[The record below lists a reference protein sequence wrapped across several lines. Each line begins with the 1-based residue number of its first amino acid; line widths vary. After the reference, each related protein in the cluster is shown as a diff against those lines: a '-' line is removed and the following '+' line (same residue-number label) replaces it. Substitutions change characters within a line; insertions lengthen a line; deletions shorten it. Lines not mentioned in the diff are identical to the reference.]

1 MKRALLITTLL
12 TISPMTMAEKGD
24 TQRASNTIERLAR
37 EEIIKRVES
46 PIKRGLLTKASK
58 LIGKSSEEPSLE
70 MKSLGALIKT
80 VESVVEPSVVI
91 ETTDTKLK
99 IKLLK
104 FKNLKLDYTN
114 KNQNLNLKF
123 ETDLKTTK
131 LGFSLNF

>member
-12 TISPMTMAEKGD
+12 ISPMAMAEKGD
-24 TQRASNTIERLAR
+24 TERASNTIEKLAR

-46 PIKRGLLTKASK
+46 PIKRGLLSKASK
-58 LIGKSSEEPSLE
+58 LIGKGNKEPSLE

-80 VESVVEPSVVI
+80 VESVVEPTVVI
-91 ETTDTKLK
+91 ETKDTKLK
-99 IKLLK
+99 IKILK

-114 KNQNLNLKF
+114 KNQDLKLNF

>member
-12 TISPMTMAEKGD
+12 LSPMATAEKGD

-58 LIGKSSEEPSLE
+58 LIGKNNKEPSLE

>member
-12 TISPMTMAEKGD
+12 AISPMAMAEKGD
-24 TQRASNTIERLAR
+24 ALRASETIERLF
-37 EEIIKRVES
+37 KQKVEDKVLK
-46 PIKRGLLTKASK
+46 PGVKGLLLKAEKMVGNTK
-58 LIGKSSEEPSLE
+58 IEPSAGL
-70 MKSLGALIKT
+70 KSLGLLIKT
-80 VESVVEPSVVI
+80 VEKVMEPTVVI

>member
-24 TQRASNTIERLAR
+24 TQRASNAIERLAR

-46 PIKRGLLTKASK
+46 PIKRGLLNKASK